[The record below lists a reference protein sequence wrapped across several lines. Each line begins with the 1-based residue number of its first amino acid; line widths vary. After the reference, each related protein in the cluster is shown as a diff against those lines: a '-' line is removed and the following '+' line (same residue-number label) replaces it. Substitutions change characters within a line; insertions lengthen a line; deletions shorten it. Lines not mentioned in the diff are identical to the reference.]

1 MTDIEIK
8 EYIQTHQGAVK
19 AQDYIMEIRNT
30 SPQII
35 ESFYDLNSGKVTLYT
50 PDNTF
55 MFQLILNK
63 IM

>member
-8 EYIQTHQGAVK
+8 EYIQTHQGAVQ

-35 ESFYDLNSGKVTLYT
+35 DSFYDLESRNVTLYT
-50 PDNTF
+50 SDNTF